1 MNNCDTD
8 ISGDCPAKHLV
19 RSNLKLERSDSFT
32 LAPKRSRLGVVR
44 ECRDAWSDRGILN
57 ARRSDA
63 MATAVW
69 GVTMRATSDRVLVCA
84 KSGVSWG
91 QSPLPVAPDAERETL
106 YVQVFPTSARLF
118 DTLITDYRS

>member
-1 MNNCDTD
+1 
-8 ISGDCPAKHLV
+8 
-19 RSNLKLERSDSFT
+19 
-32 LAPKRSRLGVVR
+32 
-44 ECRDAWSDRGILN
+44 
-57 ARRSDA
+57 

-118 DTLITDYRS
+118 DTLITDYGSPISDYRLLRIPPPRLAGLIEAQTMLVVRNIVRIAG